1 MTEQRKTRAVSLI
14 QSMSVH
20 VQSWEEAFQGCQYH
34 IKTLAGDALLTA
46 ACVCYLGPMDQETRE
61 KLLGDWKISCQ
72 GSTKDDEE
80 SEEDDTEDDVDNDLE
95 NYFQSRSSDT
105 KIFTS
110 VTCPCVKQ
118 VPVRSDFSLKGVL
131 TTEEELYNW
140 RHSGLPSNT
149 TTVENALQMRSI
161 CELAS
166 RHWPLLIDTDQQSYM
181 WVKCLHRST
190 GVKGKTVQVK
200 L

>member
-1 MTEQRKTRAVSLI
+1 M
-14 QSMSVH
+14 H
-20 VQSWEEAFQGCQYH
+20 VQSWEEAFRGCRYH

-72 GSTKDDEE
+72 GSTKGDEE
-80 SEEDDTEDDVDNDLE
+80 TEEDDNEDDVDNGLGD
-95 NYFQSRSSDT
+95 YFQTRSSD
-105 KIFTS
+105 KNMFTS
-110 VTCPCVKQ
+110 IVRPYVKR
-118 VPVRSDFSLKGVL
+118 VPVRSDFNLKGVL

-140 RHSGLPSNT
+140 RHSGLPSNAT
-149 TTVENALQMRSI
+149 AVENALQMRSI
-161 CELAS
+161 CELTS

-181 WVKCLHRST
+181 WVKCLHQSIGT
-190 GVKGKTVQVK
+190 KGKTMQVK